1 MERKSNNGQSKIAAA
16 VIRSLW
22 IFAGMA
28 LLLGLTLWFLTR
40 TPKEPDIPEA
50 KVTVPTSQTH
60 SQQPPDVLFTD
71 ITTDAGIDFVH
82 VNGAYGKRLMPE
94 AMGSGAAF
102 FDYDNDGDQDIF
114 LVNSRYW
121 SGYEQQPTPVS
132 ALYENN
138 GHGQF
143 KDVSTQAGV
152 NLNLYGMGVAVGDY
166 DNDGWNDLFIT
177 TLNTNVLLHNEQGVF
192 RDVTD
197 EAKVAGKDDT
207 WSGSAAFFD
216 FDNDGDL
223 DLFVGNYVRWSPK
236 IDLEIDFRLTGI
248 GRAYGQPSH
257 FVGTYNYLYLNQ
269 GQGQFQ
275 DISKQAGIQI
285 SEDSSGGPAGKALGV
300 MPVDYD
306 RDGWVDLIVA
316 NDTVSNFLFHNQAGK
331 GFEEVSAFEGIA
343 YDRSGKATGAMGIDA
358 AWLRNDEDLGVAIGN
373 FGNEMSSLFMTAQG
387 HPPFADEALLTGIGP
402 ASRLAL
408 TFGLFF
414 FDYDLDGRL
423 DFFQANGHLEPEI
436 NQVLPS
442 QHFAQPAQLFWNCGS
457 DCSKAF
463 ILIAQSGDLQQPL
476 VGRGASYAD
485 IDGDGDLDILI
496 TQNGRAAKLF
506 RNDQTLNAHWLR
518 VKLEGLKANRNA
530 IGAIVELTANGVTQ
544 RRQIMPTRS
553 YFSQVELPVTF
564 GLGDSTQ
571 VESLIITWPGGQHQS
586 LEVPKIDQQILVA
599 QQE

>member
-1 MERKSNNGQSKIAAA
+1 MANNRNTSQSKIAAA
-16 VIRSLW
+16 VTLSLW
-22 IFAGMA
+22 IFAGLA
-28 LLLGLTLWFLTR
+28 VLLGSTLWFLNR
-40 TPKEPDIPEA
+40 PPKEANIPEA
-50 KVTVPTSQTH
+50 KVTVPVAQAH
-60 SQQPPDVLFTD
+60 AQHPPEVLFTD
-71 ITTDAGIDFVH
+71 ITAEAGIDFVH
-82 VNGAYGKRLMPE
+82 NNGAYGKRLMPE

-102 FDYDNDGDQDIF
+102 IDYDNDGDQDLF
-114 LVNSRYW
+114 LVNSRNW
-121 SGYEQQPTPVS
+121 PGHEQQPTPVS

-138 GHGQF
+138 GQGSF
-143 KDVSTQAGV
+143 TNASAKAGL

-166 DNDGWNDLFIT
+166 DNDGWDDLFVS
-177 TLNTNVLLHNEQGVF
+177 TLNSNVLLHNEEGVF
-192 RDVTD
+192 RDVTA
-197 EAKVAGKDDT
+197 EAKVAGKEDA
-207 WSGSAAFFD
+207 WSGSTAFFD

-257 FVGTYNYLYLNQ
+257 FVGTHNYLYLNQ
-269 GQGQFQ
+269 GQGHFK
-275 DISKQAGIQI
+275 DISKQAGIEI
-285 SEDSSGGPAGKALGV
+285 TDDNSGGPAGKALGV

-306 RDGWVDLIVA
+306 LDGWVDLIVA

-331 GFEEVSAFEGIA
+331 GFEEVGAFEGIA

-358 AWLRNDEDLGVAIGN
+358 AWLRNNEDLGVAIGN

-423 DFFQANGHLEPEI
+423 DFFQANGHLEPDI

-442 QHFAQPAQLFWNCGS
+442 QHFAQPAQLFWNCGQ
-457 DCSKAF
+457 DCSKGF
-463 ILIAQSGDLQQPL
+463 IHVAQAGDLQQPL

-485 IDGDGDLDILI
+485 IDADGDLDILV

-506 RNDQTLNAHWLR
+506 RNDQALNSHWLR
-518 VKLEGLKANRNA
+518 IKLEGTTANRNA
-530 IGAIVELTANGVTQ
+530 IGAIIELTANGITQ
-544 RRQIMPTRS
+544 RRQLMPTRS

-564 GLGDSTQ
+564 GLGDSEN
-571 VESLIITWPGGQHQS
+571 VESLVITWPGGQRQVVE
-586 LEVPKIDQQILVA
+586 LQQIDQQILVK
-599 QQE
+599 QK

>member
-1 MERKSNNGQSKIAAA
+1 MGKNRNNSSRIAAA
-16 VIRSLW
+16 AIRSLW
-22 IFAGMA
+22 VFVGLAV
-28 LLLGLTLWFLTR
+28 LLAVTLWFVNR
-40 TPKEPDIPEA
+40 SPGEPDIPEA
-50 KVTVPTSQTH
+50 KVTVPAPQAH
-60 SQQPPDVLFTD
+60 SQQAPKVLFTD
-71 ITTDAGIDFVH
+71 ITAKAGIDFVH

-114 LVNSRYW
+114 LVNSRDW
-121 SGYEQQPTPVS
+121 PGHEQQPAPVS

-143 KDVSTQAGV
+143 KDVSAKTGL

-166 DNDGWNDLFIT
+166 DNDGWNDLFIS
-177 TLNTNVLLHNEQGVF
+177 TLNTNLLLHNEQGLF
-192 RDVTD
+192 HDVSN
-197 EAKVAGKDDT
+197 EANVAGRQDI
-207 WSGSAAFFD
+207 WSSSAAFFD

-257 FVGTYNYLYLNQ
+257 FLGTYSSLYLNQ
-269 GQGQFQ
+269 GNGHFK
-275 DISKQAGIQI
+275 DISKQAGIEV
-285 SEDSSGGPAGKALGV
+285 SDDSSGGPAGKALGV

-306 RDGWVDLIVA
+306 QDGWIDLIVA
-316 NDTVSNFLFHNQAGK
+316 NDTVSNFLFHNLAGK
-331 GFEEVSAFEGIA
+331 RFEEVAAIEGIA

-358 AWLRNDEDLGVAIGN
+358 AWLHNNEDLGVAIGN

-387 HPPFADEALLTGIGP
+387 RTPFADEALLTGIGP

-442 QHFAQPAQLFWNCGS
+442 QQFAQPAQLFWNCGHH
-457 DCSKAF
+457 CRQGF
-463 ILIAQSGDLQQPL
+463 ILVEQSGDLQQPL
-476 VGRGASYAD
+476 VGRGATYAD
-485 IDGDGDLDILI
+485 IDADGDLDILV

-506 RNDQTLNAHWLR
+506 RNDQALNTHWLR
-518 VKLEGLKANRNA
+518 IQLEGNPANRNA
-530 IGAIVELTANGVTQ
+530 IGAIIELTANGVTQ
-544 RRQIMPTRS
+544 RRQVMPTRS

-564 GLGDSTQ
+564 GLGKTNRI
-571 VESLIITWPGGQHQS
+571 ESLRITWPGGQRQS
-586 LEVPKIDQQILVA
+586 VKIPDIDQLITIK
-599 QQE
+599 QQ